1 MPWKKIKYLN
11 IMNFAWI
18 IMIVVMVLSL
28 IVQQTLTSR
37 FKKYSKVGISLSGA
51 EVSARM
57 MADNGINDVSIGSV
71 NGQLTDH
78 YDPSKKAI
86 NLSDSVYAQRN
97 IAAAAVAA
105 HETGHCLQH
114 AQGYAP
120 LKFRSAMVPVVSFA
134 NNTVQWVLLA
144 GVLFINVFPG
154 LLWIG
159 IALFALTTI
168 FSFVT
173 LPVEIDASRRAIA
186 WLESSGIATYETLP
200 MAKDA
205 LKWAAYTYVIAALGS
220 LATLLYYL
228 GIAGNRR

>member
-1 MPWKKIKYLN
+1 ML
-11 IMNFAWI
+11 A
-18 IMIVVMVLSL
+18 VMALSFL
-28 IVQQTLTSR
+28 VQQTLTSR
-37 FKKYSKVGISLSGA
+37 FKKYSKVAIGMSGA

-57 MADNGINDVSIGSV
+57 MADNGITDVRIGSV

-78 YDPSKKAI
+78 YNPADKTI

-114 AQGYAP
+114 AKGYAP
-120 LKFRSAMVPVVSFA
+120 LKLRSAMVPVVSFA
-134 NNTVQWVLLA
+134 NNTVQWVLLS

-159 IALFALTTI
+159 IALFAMTTL
-168 FSFVT
+168 FSLVT
-173 LPVEIDASRRAIA
+173 LPVEIDASRRAVA

-220 LATLLYYL
+220 LATLFYYI

>member
-1 MPWKKIKYLN
+1 
-11 IMNFAWI
+11 
-18 IMIVVMVLSL
+18 MIVVMVLSL
-28 IVQQTLTSR
+28 VVQNTLTRR
-37 FKKYSKVGISLSGA
+37 FKKYSKVGIGLSGA

-57 MADNGINDVSIGSV
+57 MADNGISDVRIGSV
-71 NGQLTDH
+71 AGSLTDH
-78 YDPSKKAI
+78 YNPTNKTI

-114 AQGYAP
+114 AKGYAP
-120 LKFRSAMVPVVSFA
+120 LKLRSALVPVVTFA

-144 GVLFINVFPG
+144 GVIFINIFPG
-154 LLWIG
+154 LLWAG
-159 IALFALTTI
+159 IALFALTTL

-186 WLESSGIATYETLP
+186 WLESSGLTTYETLP
-200 MAKDA
+200 LAKDA

-220 LATLLYYL
+220 LATLLYYI
-228 GIAGNRR
+228 GIANSRR

>member
-1 MPWKKIKYLN
+1 
-11 IMNFAWI
+11 
-18 IMIVVMVLSL
+18 MIVVMVLSL
-28 IVQQTLTSR
+28 VVQNTLTRR
-37 FKKYSKVGISLSGA
+37 FTKYSKVGIGLSGA

-57 MADNGINDVSIGSV
+57 MADNGISDVRIGSV
-71 NGQLTDH
+71 AGSLTDH
-78 YDPSKKAI
+78 YNPTNKTI

-114 AQGYAP
+114 AKGYAP
-120 LKFRSAMVPVVSFA
+120 LKLRSALVPVVTFA

-144 GVLFINVFPG
+144 GVIFINIFPG
-154 LLWIG
+154 LLWAG
-159 IALFALTTI
+159 IALFALTTL

-186 WLESSGIATYETLP
+186 WLETSGLTTYETLP
-200 MAKDA
+200 LAKDA

-220 LATLLYYL
+220 LATLLYYI
-228 GIAGNRR
+228 GIANNRR

>member
-1 MPWKKIKYLN
+1 ML
-11 IMNFAWI
+11 
-18 IMIVVMVLSL
+18 LSL
-28 IVQQTLTSR
+28 LVQNMLTSR
-37 FKKYSKVGISLSGA
+37 FKKYSKVAIDLSGA
-51 EVSARM
+51 EISAKM
-57 MADNGINDVSIGSV
+57 MADNGITDVKIGSV

-78 YDPSKKAI
+78 YNPANKTI
-86 NLSDSVYAQRN
+86 NLSDSVYAQHN

-114 AQGYAP
+114 AKGYLP
-120 LKFRSAMVPVVSFA
+120 LKMRSAMVPVVSFA

-144 GVLFINVFPG
+144 GIIFVNVFPG

-159 IALFALTTI
+159 IGLFALTTI
-168 FSFVT
+168 FSFIT

-186 WLESSGIATYETLP
+186 WLETSGLTTYETLP

-220 LATLLYYL
+220 LATLFYYI
-228 GIAGNRR
+228 GIASNRR

>member
-1 MPWKKIKYLN
+1 
-11 IMNFAWI
+11 MNFAWI

-28 IVQQTLTSR
+28 LVQSMLTSR
-37 FKKYSKVGISLSGA
+37 FKKYSKVAIEMSGA
-51 EVSARM
+51 EISAKM
-57 MADNGINDVSIGSV
+57 MADNGISDVKIGSV

-78 YDPSKKAI
+78 YDPTKKMI

-105 HETGHCLQH
+105 HETGHCIQH
-114 AQGYAP
+114 AKGYVP
-120 LKFRSAMVPVVSFA
+120 LKLRSAMVPVVSLA

-144 GVLFINVFPG
+144 GIIFINVFPA
-154 LLWIG
+154 LLWFG
-159 IALFALTTI
+159 IALFALTTV
-168 FSFVT
+168 FSLVT

-220 LATLLYYL
+220 LATLLYYI
-228 GIAGNRR
+228 GIADSRR

>member
-1 MPWKKIKYLN
+1 
-11 IMNFAWI
+11 
-18 IMIVVMVLSL
+18 MIVVMVLSL
-28 IVQQTLTSR
+28 LVQQTLTSR
-37 FKKYSKVGISLSGA
+37 FKKYSKVGIGLSGA

-57 MADNGINDVSIGSV
+57 MADNGINDVRIGSV

-78 YDPSKKAI
+78 YNPTDKTI

-144 GVLFINVFPG
+144 GVIFINVFPG

-159 IALFALTTI
+159 IALFAGI
-168 FSFVT
+168 
-173 LPVEIDASRRAIA
+173 
-186 WLESSGIATYETLP
+186 SGL
-200 MAKDA
+200 M
-205 LKWAAYTYVIAALGS
+205 AAYYFNMAAGATIVVIAAALFFVS
-220 LATLLYYL
+220 LCCKRYFV
-228 GIAGNRR
+228 R

>member
-1 MPWKKIKYLN
+1 
-11 IMNFAWI
+11 MNAIAWI
-18 IMIVVMVLSL
+18 LMIAVMAASFL
-28 IVQQTLTSR
+28 IQNTLTRR
-37 FKKYSKVGISLSGA
+37 FNKYSKVGIGLSGA
-51 EVSARM
+51 EISARM
-57 MADNGINDVSIGSV
+57 MHDNGISDVQIGSV

-78 YDPSKKAI
+78 YNPANKTI

-105 HETGHCLQH
+105 HETGHCIQH
-114 AQGYAP
+114 AKGYAP
-120 LKFRSAMVPVVSFA
+120 LKLRSAMVPVVSFA

-144 GVLFINVFPG
+144 GVIFINMFPG
-154 LLWIG
+154 LIWIG
-159 IALFALTTI
+159 IAMFAITTV
-168 FSFVT
+168 FSLVT

-186 WLESSGIATYETLP
+186 WLENSGLATYETLP

-220 LATLLYYL
+220 IATLFYYI

>member
-57 MADNGINDVSIGSV
+57 MADNGINDVRIGSV

-134 NNTVQWVLLA
+134 NNTVQWVRLA
-144 GVLFINVFPG
+144 GVL
-154 LLWIG
+154 

-220 LATLLYYL
+220 LATLLYYI
-228 GIAGNRR
+228 GIASNRR